1 MNLSSTRYYAVI
13 FLTFFVSLFLPQFSA
28 HAQSST
34 PLTTF
39 PTFNGTVSAIGI
51 SGTTIYVGGSFTQA
65 TDAPANGGVTV
76 TRNRLAAID
85 MTTGALLPW
94 NPNANNNVGVLTVD
108 GSTVYVGG
116 GFTNVGG
123 QMRNQIAAL
132 DAVTGAATAW
142 NPGSGATAINAI
154 AVSGTTV
161 YVGGAFSNIGGQSR
175 NNIAA
180 IDAGTG
186 LATAWNPNA
195 DADVTRI
202 VISGGTIYV
211 GGVFANI
218 GGQARNRIAALDA
231 ATGSATLWNPNANNT
246 VLSMAL
252 SGTTLYVGGNFTNIG
267 GQVRNRIAALNTLV
281 NTNNATLWNPSAIG
295 SVESIAITGTTV
307 YVSGTFTN
315 CGSAAR
321 NNIGALDAT
330 VNTLNATAWNPN
342 ADAGVP
348 SIAVSGSNVF
358 VGGGFSTIGG
368 SSRQRFAAFGP
379 PTLNVAGN
387 LPPFTPRPTTSPLMN
402 TMNYGTP
409 TGSPVKVPMNTA
421 GVNSI
426 DVTFSQSL
434 APWVFSNGTTSP
446 NARDAM
452 KVFGTTSRGYRSGT
466 GFGGSGATLSFTTTA
481 SVTTSFNPG
490 EQVWVTVT
498 NAQSTGFAPTRPFVM
513 GFRTAAGTGP
523 VNFTSQPTGSP
534 FATGNSPQGMAL
546 ADFDGDG
553 DLDMATA
560 NYTANTAS
568 ILVNNGSGTYTPHP
582 VAPTPVAG
590 TSPYLLIAGDV
601 DNDGDIDLAVAN
613 DGSGVTIMF
622 NNGSGNFSTTTLV
635 AGGDPT
641 GLALAD
647 IDADGDLDLMT
658 TNFTGNTV
666 TTRLNNGSG
675 GFGAATPYTTGGGPG
690 AVGMGDIDNDGDL
703 DMVVSAN
710 TGNRI
715 DVFMNSG
722 FGTFYAP
729 ATPNYATG
737 TGPRSVNFADL
748 NNDGFMDVVTVSGTS
763 NNANVFLNNTAGG
776 FAAAV
781 NYATGTTPFPVRLGD
796 IDGDGDLDMV
806 VANNGSNNVTVRL
819 NNGAGNFT
827 TIASGSPFAAGGGS
841 APWGMELGDVDGDGD
856 VDIAM
861 TKNTGNLVVV
871 LLNAPPMTVLGNL
884 PPFTPR
890 PTTTPLMNTVNYG
903 TPTGSPVKV
912 PMNTAGVNGIDITF
926 SQNLAPWV
934 FSNGTTSPTARD
946 AMKVHGTTSRG
957 YRSGVGFAGSGAT
970 LQFTTTASITSSFN
984 PGEQVWVTVTN
995 AQSTAGASTR
1005 PFVMGFRTRAG
1016 SGPAQFPA
1024 QTTLAAGT
1032 QPFAAATGDLDGDGD
1047 LDIVSVDFGTT
1058 NVRVYLNNGNG
1069 TYAANVP
1076 YTAATGLMSVSV
1088 GDLNNDGALDIV
1100 AGNNLNG
1107 IYVFLNQNLGTGTF
1121 APAVFYTHGTG
1132 ITSIGIAD
1140 MDADGD
1146 MDLVLAI
1153 PNLNS
1158 IGVRLNNG
1166 AGVFGASTG
1175 YFIGASTGPNTIIT
1189 ADLDGDGD
1197 IDVAEANQLNPNVSV
1212 LMNNGVGTLGAVVN
1226 YAAPAN
1232 PWGLTAGDID
1242 GDGDIDLVSANQ
1254 GANSVSV
1261 FVNSGTGTF
1270 ARTDYTTGFTQP
1282 QGITLNDLDGDGD
1295 LDIAV
1300 SNATLAGTVGIL
1312 LNSGG
1317 IFAAPINYATG
1328 PLPYAISS
1336 GDVDGDG
1343 DIDLVT
1349 PNRNGAT
1356 VSVLFNTLP
1365 MNVLG
1370 NTPPFTPRPTTTPLM
1385 NTMNVGTPSGSPV
1398 KVPMNTVPTGI
1409 SVTFSQN
1416 ATAATFTDPTARNVM
1431 KVFGTT
1437 SRGYRSG
1444 QGFSGAG
1451 ATMTFTTTANF
1462 NPGEQVWVSVTNA
1475 QSTGGAFTRP
1485 FVMGFRTRAGTGPA
1499 NFSTQTTGSPF
1510 AVGTN
1515 PLSVAFGD
1523 VDGDGDLDVATANR
1537 GSNDVSVLLNNGS
1550 GIYTPAVGSPFAV
1563 GTSPRSVAFGDV
1575 DGDGDLDVAT
1585 ANFASNNASVLL
1597 NNGSGGYTAA
1607 VGSPF
1612 AVGTNPFSVA
1622 FGDVDGDGDMDVAT
1636 ANANSNNVSIL
1647 LNNGSGTYT
1656 AAVGSPFAVGSLP
1669 LSVAFGDVDGDGDL
1683 DVATAN
1689 RGSNNV
1695 SVLLNNGSGGYTAAV
1710 GSPFAAGTEPFSVAF
1725 GDLDGDGDLD
1735 MATANQISNNV
1746 SVLLNN
1752 GSGGYTNAVGS
1763 PFAVGT
1769 EPFSVAFG
1777 DLDGDGD
1784 LDVATAN
1791 DASNNVSILLNNG
1804 SGGYTNAVGSPFSV
1818 LTEPSSVA
1826 FGDVDG
1832 DGDLDVATANFASN
1846 NFTVLLNAPPLA
1858 PMNVLGNLPPFTP
1871 RPTTTPLMNTM
1882 NYGTPTGSPMKVP
1895 MNTVPTGI
1903 SVTFSQNATAATFTD
1918 PTARNVMKVHG
1929 TTSQG
1934 YRSGTGFSGAGAT
1947 MTFTTTANFN
1957 PGEQVWVSVT
1967 NAQSTGG
1974 AFTRPFV
1981 MGFRAAAGAGSAT
1994 FYPAHTLPKL
2004 DNNSFSATDVGDLD
2018 GDGDLDIVS
2027 TNTAG
2032 LAVHLQTGVNTG
2044 VFSLSTAFGWGA
2056 GSGAQARN
2064 IKLADVNNDGNL
2076 DAVAVN
2082 AVAPCA
2088 LVVWVGNGAG
2098 GFGAAASYTFAGG
2111 SNTGSL
2117 SLADVDADGDLDA
2130 ISGDFAANSLH
2141 VMLNNGSGAFTT
2153 APGSPF
2159 AAGATLMTNTAVG
2172 DVDNDG
2178 DIDVCM
2184 VSATRLFVMLNNGV
2198 GRFASATGSPFA
2210 IGASN
2215 SMIALGDING
2225 DGFLDAVFGDG
2236 ATVHARL
2243 NNGSGT
2249 AWTASTGSPY
2259 AVGINARSLL
2269 ADVDGNGRL
2278 DIVAL
2283 GQAGSTPTH
2292 VLLNGGGLSPNFTPV
2307 VGSPFAREAGNI
2319 AAAAVPC
2326 TVGDMDGDGDL
2337 DIIYVTDTPANV
2349 TILKNGTQP
2358 LVSSIAP
2365 FRNGNT
2371 TMNNPNIAGVG
2382 APVTVNFSTNITTNT
2397 YSVPPAQQL
2406 FQVHG
2411 SFTGSRTRSQGF
2423 SPNGAY
2429 SGGATAMTFTPS
2441 ANFRP
2446 GELVSVSVSNASS
2459 SVTAPNNSVGIRTRP
2474 FVFDYRVAAG
2484 MGPANFSVPALGSP
2498 FGAGAAARSAAF
2510 GDVDGD
2516 GDLDIATAN
2525 QTGTN
2530 VTVLANNGSGS
2541 YTAIAGSPF
2550 AVGGALRSLVFGDV
2564 DRDGDLDLV
2573 ITRIGLASVVVLL
2586 NNGSGSFTTSA
2597 IGSPF
2602 TVGTSP
2608 WYVALGDVDGDGDL
2622 DLATANNGSNDVTLL
2637 LNNGVGTFTP
2647 APGSPIALGS
2657 TGASGID
2664 FGDVDG
2670 DGDLDF
2676 AVANNGSTNVAV
2688 LLNNGTGLYTP
2699 AAGSPFTVGT
2709 SPRSVTFGDLDG
2721 DGDLDIA
2728 TTNQTSND
2736 VTVLLN
2742 NGAGSYSPSPGS
2754 PFAAGTQPIFLAFG
2768 DVDGDGDLDLAT
2780 ANQSSNNLTVL
2791 LNNGAGTFAAAAN
2804 SPFAAG
2810 TQPNS
2815 VAFGDV
2821 DGDGDL
2827 DLAAANNGSNNVTV
2841 LFNQV
2846 APTKYYYQSGDAG
2859 LPGSWNSM
2867 PNGSG
2872 SSATSFNSPD
2882 TDFYVMG
2889 GGASTTATVNTSFTL
2904 GANVSLHVTTPSVLA
2919 LNGGVT
2925 ITNNG
2930 FLNVSGATV
2939 AGATLR
2945 LGGTAAIAGNAVTY
2959 WGTTATLEYSG
2970 AAARATSAIEFP
2982 AAMPGSVTMNNTGG
2996 VTLHANRQI
3005 NGTFTM
3011 QSGSLDISGRTLQPN
3026 GVITFAAGTINGNA
3040 TSALTITG
3048 SGNINGNALFGAGG
3062 IGTLT
3067 MNRAGATM
3075 TLGSPLDIAN
3085 TGSLFLTQGY
3095 IRTTPTNILSILNT
3109 APASVFAG
3117 SGTTSHIA
3125 GPLRRS
3131 LAAVGGIYDFPV
3143 GGGTPLTYIPLQV
3156 SYASAAGTAS
3166 YEVEPF
3172 LAASGGTEAGVIGT
3186 GTLSTTEYW
3195 RTFLG
3200 GFALVNAT
3208 LTFTRTIPA
3217 LIGTS
3222 RIGEAATAGG
3232 VYQGINTNTLSTV
3245 AAPNISN
3252 TMVYTPLNPGTLFYA
3267 IGAAAAPPVV
3277 TAVSPTR
3284 NNPAV
3289 APLTSPVNVTFS
3301 QTLTALGMRTWNGFT
3316 GRNLTAPTF
3325 AGNTA
3330 TQTGMNTRPGERVM
3344 TTITATGT
3352 SSAAGF
3358 MTTPHVSSFMGRAGT
3373 GPATFTQT
3381 SLTPTPASVWG
3392 IKVGYFNND
3401 TNLDVALSTDN
3412 PPMSSF
3418 RIFTG
3423 DGAGNFAPWY
3433 NATLSGGTPQGRG
3446 LAVAD
3451 FNNDGRPDAA
3461 VGNILTGTVEVFINN
3476 AGATMNVGP
3485 VLPAFS
3491 VFDVTVGD
3499 FNGDGNIDIAATGY
3513 GAGQLFVYFG
3523 NGLGGFAAAPSSPY
3537 AIGTPN
3543 AAGISTDDFDNDG
3556 DMDIVVNT
3564 NVSLHIFANNGAGVF
3579 SQTNVPTTYTTLY
3592 GVLLTADFDNDGDI
3606 DILPTGLNPAGM
3618 TIYQNN
3624 GAGAFTGVSFAGN
3637 SPLILSMGDFN
3648 GDGLIDILN
3657 SVGSIPYFSQNIN
3670 TAAGTLAFAPQ
3681 RIIPNP
3687 ANVSLGVAGDVD
3699 NDGDLDVIAT
3709 AGTQFAFL
3717 RNAPYQNV
3725 VNNTFPFGI
3734 PPVTPTFNLMNAPV
3748 ATTIVVPFTQNVTAA
3763 TASAQAFKVWGG
3775 FTGLR
3780 TIGTYTTG
3788 VANATLTP
3796 STPFRSGEQV
3806 FVSVTHAQSSLNVP
3820 TRPFVMG
3827 FRTRAGMGPATFQ
3840 QVTIPTM
3847 LTGPRSIATGD
3858 FDGNGTLDFAATNG
3872 SSNNVTILI
3881 STGGGTYSA
3890 STVTVGAN
3898 PQCVMP
3904 GDFDNDGDLDL
3915 AVADGANNV
3924 SLLRNTAGVFAAW
3937 GPVLVVGALPQAI
3950 AVGDYDADGDLDL
3963 ATVNLTGNN
3972 ISILLNTGAGAFAG
3986 AVNYALSGGSNPEF
4000 ITTGDFD
4007 NDGDL
4012 DLATANY
4019 GTNTVSILMNS
4030 GFGTFALTG
4039 NFPVGTQPQFIT
4051 AADLNGDG
4059 NLDLATA
4066 NAGGGGINDIS
4077 ILVNS
4082 NVTPGTFAAVNYAV
4096 GAGTVAV
4103 MPGDFDGDGDLDL
4116 TVANGGNVSMMRNTG
4131 GVFALA
4137 TNNVLGG
4144 QPFSL
4149 VTGDFDNDG
4158 DIDAAAVN
4166 FGPDNVAIL
4175 LNQNSPTR
4183 AGFGNALTFN
4193 GTTQDV
4199 AATNP
4204 AFDISAGTLETW
4216 IRPTWVSGAPPANPC
4231 IMAIRDGIGNTR
4243 YSFHIMSNY
4252 SGLAIW
4258 NGSLAFFPYPFAQ
4271 NQWYHIA
4278 VTLTGGAAT
4287 LYVNGIQA
4295 GASIPYGVGPATGG
4309 QVHIGWAPV
4318 SGEPWQGDIDE
4329 VRLWNTALP
4338 QTTINTYKGL
4348 EIGTTHPNWSNLL
4361 GYWRFNE
4368 YGGTSA
4374 ADASGNG
4381 NTATLVNAPTST
4393 ISLAPVSMIADP
4405 TFAVPTTVSLPATVA
4420 VGLPTITQIAVPA
4433 PVFGSVAPAAGN
4445 PVNYTPF
4452 IAIPSGAVDN
4462 FNYQASDGTTTSQ
4475 ATVSVR
4481 YRPQLTG
4488 NSFAVAGLPTVL
4500 TAPVLNG
4507 GTSPFTWSWTPA
4519 TPELSSTSIQFPT
4532 FTGLTPQSYTVQ
4544 VTDAHGFTA
4553 SAPVNVTIVPGAFYY
4568 TNGDAALP
4576 SQWRSFYGNGSP
4588 APSFTIPGTTFI
4600 VMGSTVF
4607 GSTIATTVNNMVIGT
4622 GVTVRIQAP
4631 SVLTIADGT
4640 TLTNF
4645 GTLIVEGNSS
4655 TGGTLRL
4662 LGTGSIAG
4670 NAPLYQS
4677 GLSVLQYSGTNV
4689 QRSSSPIEFPNVMPG
4704 TVVVDENVTVVLDDH
4719 KTLSS
4724 ALVLGGL
4731 LDIRGRNVILQGR
4744 LDLRGAFISD
4754 GQSDLE
4760 IGTGGGTPAGIT
4772 GALKIATNVMRN
4784 VTLNR

>member
-1 MNLSSTRYYAVI
+1 MNLSRYRHDVVNFLTI
-13 FLTFFVSLFLPQFSA
+13 FLIAFLVSFSFA
-28 HAQSST
+28 KAQSST
-34 PLTTF
+34 PLTNF
-39 PTFNGTVSAIGI
+39 PTFSGGGASIRAIAVF
-51 SGTTIYVGGSFTQA
+51 GTTIYVGGDFTSA
-65 TDAPANGGVTV
+65 INSVANGGATL
-76 TRNRLAAID
+76 TRNNLAAID
-85 MTTGALLPW
+85 AATGAILPWDPNVNASVSALTINAAGTTIYAGGNFTTVNGGTTRNYAAAFNNSTGVANTW
-94 NPNANNNVGVLTVD
+94 NPNANGTVTTLVFDGTFVYAAGVF
-108 GSTVYVGG
+108 STI
-116 GFTNVGG
+116 GG
-123 QMRNQIAAL
+123 QSRQYIAQLNATGTGTATTWRN
-132 DAVTGAATAW
+132 GGTA
-142 NPGSGATAINAI
+142 SGAIGAI
-154 AVSGTTV
+154 AVSGTNV
-161 YVGGAFSNIGGQSR
+161 YVGGSFTTVDGQPRNRVALFTGAAGTLDATWNPNSDAQVNELFLNGTTLYAGGSFGNIGG
-175 NNIAA
+175 A
-180 IDAGTG
+180 
-186 LATAWNPNA
+186 
-195 DADVTRI
+195 
-202 VISGGTIYV
+202 
-211 GGVFANI
+211 
-218 GGQARNRIAALDA
+218 ARNRIAALSTTGAGA
-231 ATGSATLWNPNANNT
+231 ATTWNPNPP
-246 VLSMAL
+246 
-252 SGTTLYVGGNFTNIG
+252 SGGIFDLATNG
-267 GQVRNRIAALNTLV
+267 A
-281 NTNNATLWNPSAIG
+281 
-295 SVESIAITGTTV
+295 GTTV
-307 YVSGTFTN
+307 YAGGLFSTIG
-315 CGSAAR
+315 GAGR
-321 NNIGALDAT
+321 MNIAALDAT
-330 VNTLNATAWNPN
+330 VAAGTATAWDPNPN
-342 ADAGVP
+342 LGGTVRAVV
-348 SIAVSGSNVF
+348 VSGPRVY
-358 VGGGFSTIGG
+358 IGG
-368 SSRQRFAAFGP
+368 DFTTLGGSPRVGFAAFGP
-379 PTLNVAGN
+379 LGQTFYFQSGDPNTPGNWDTNLLGGGTDATVADFTTAGAGNTFVIPNGRTATLTNNLDFGNGTANPVTLRVENGGTLNTGIYAVRFAGDYSSFDLQAGVTLQTSNVEGINGTANN
-387 LPPFTPRPTTSPLMN
+387 LGAVQITAPTPASVYLSYSPTANYNFSTLAASQNTRIGAFGNKPAITQAANITINSGGTNQWQFSSNMTLSGILTVQSGQITIGGGVFTLNAAGSIAQNGTYIRISGGQLNLSNPNILSMQSGSTFGLFASATIPAVLTNYVTYDPGSLLQYFATTARSAGYELPSPMDGNVQLFGASGGPIALSAPTTLNGTLDVSTNVVLTTSAANMLTVANSAATAVSGPNSLSGGVDGPMRRAIPAGAN
-402 TMNYGTP
+402 TGTWLFPFSKGGANFPFAIVNP
-409 TGSPVKVPMNTA
+409 TTA
-421 GVNSI
+421 GGAVVEAEAFNNN
-426 DVTFSQSL
+426 
-434 APWVFSNGTTSP
+434 P
-446 NARDAM
+446 
-452 KVFGTTSRGYRSGT
+452 SGT
-466 GFGGSGATLSFTTTA
+466 GDGTTIQAASISTTEYWRASVVSGSFTNGRMQLGRATLAATQTVGSATSLGGPYSAIGTSTYNNSTIDDLTQNTAQGLSSPNFFAVGTQIIPTPQVVPASLSPARNANAAGAAANINVVFDQNMNTGTYTAAKLIAHGNMRGKRTNGAYTTVPATTVNFPA
-481 SVTTSFNPG
+481 TPVRLPNELVT
-490 EQVWVTVT
+490 VTVT
-498 NAQSTGFAPTRPFVM
+498 NATSAAGSNNRPFVYQ
-513 GFRTAAGTGP
+513 FRTAAAGTGTG
-523 VNFTSQPTGSP
+523 NFVDARRYPTGSQP
-534 FATGNSPQGMAL
+534 LNSVAGQFDNVAGVDFAVANFGTNTITVYRNDGTGNFPPATNIVTVTVGSSPFGL
-546 ADFDGDG
+546 ETGDFDNDG
-553 DLDMATA
+553 DTDIIVVCLG
-560 NYTANTAS
+560 S
-568 ILVNNGSGTYTPHP
+568 VWLVQNNNNGTYTPSS
-582 VAPTPVAG
+582 VI
-590 TSPYLLIAGDV
+590 TSTYARLFA
-601 DNDGDIDLAVAN
+601 AVT
-613 DGSGVTIMF
+613 DF
-622 NNGSGNFSTTTLV
+622 N
-635 AGGDPT
+635 
-641 GLALAD
+641 
-647 IDADGDLDLMT
+647 ADGNLDIV
-658 TNFTGNTV
+658 FGNNCCGGTPGAQV
-666 TTRLNNGSG
+666 YLGNGSG
-675 GFGAATPYTTGGGPG
+675 GF
-690 AVGMGDIDNDGDL
+690 
-703 DMVVSAN
+703 
-710 TGNRI
+710 
-715 DVFMNSG
+715 
-722 FGTFYAP
+722 
-729 ATPNYATG
+729 
-737 TGPRSVNFADL
+737 
-748 NNDGFMDVVTVSGTS
+748 
-763 NNANVFLNNTAGG
+763 
-776 FAAAV
+776 
-781 NYATGTTPFPVRLGD
+781 
-796 IDGDGDLDMV
+796 
-806 VANNGSNNVTVRL
+806 
-819 NNGAGNFT
+819 
-827 TIASGSPFAAGGGS
+827 
-841 APWGMELGDVDGDGD
+841 
-856 VDIAM
+856 
-861 TKNTGNLVVV
+861 
-871 LLNAPPMTVLGNL
+871 
-884 PPFTPR
+884 
-890 PTTTPLMNTVNYG
+890 
-903 TPTGSPVKV
+903 
-912 PMNTAGVNGIDITF
+912 TF
-926 SQNLAPWV
+926 SQTIVDQVSDYIAP
-934 FSNGTTSPTARD
+934 
-946 AMKVHGTTSRG
+946 KV
-957 YRSGVGFAGSGAT
+957 
-970 LQFTTTASITSSFN
+970 
-984 PGEQVWVTVTN
+984 
-995 AQSTAGASTR
+995 
-1005 PFVMGFRTRAG
+1005 
-1016 SGPAQFPA
+1016 
-1024 QTTLAAGT
+1024 
-1032 QPFAAATGDLDGDGD
+1032 
-1047 LDIVSVDFGTT
+1047 
-1058 NVRVYLNNGNG
+1058 
-1069 TYAANVP
+1069 
-1076 YTAATGLMSVSV
+1076 
-1088 GDLNNDGALDIV
+1088 
-1100 AGNNLNG
+1100 
-1107 IYVFLNQNLGTGTF
+1107 
-1121 APAVFYTHGTG
+1121 
-1132 ITSIGIAD
+1132 AD
-1140 MDADGD
+1140 M
-1146 MDLVLAI
+1146 
-1153 PNLNS
+1153 
-1158 IGVRLNNG
+1158 
-1166 AGVFGASTG
+1166 
-1175 YFIGASTGPNTIIT
+1175 
-1189 ADLDGDGD
+1189 
-1197 IDVAEANQLNPNVSV
+1197 
-1212 LMNNGVGTLGAVVN
+1212 
-1226 YAAPAN
+1226 
-1232 PWGLTAGDID
+1232 
-1242 GDGDIDLVSANQ
+1242 
-1254 GANSVSV
+1254 
-1261 FVNSGTGTF
+1261 
-1270 ARTDYTTGFTQP
+1270 
-1282 QGITLNDLDGDGD
+1282 
-1295 LDIAV
+1295 
-1300 SNATLAGTVGIL
+1300 
-1312 LNSGG
+1312 
-1317 IFAAPINYATG
+1317 
-1328 PLPYAISS
+1328 
-1336 GDVDGDG
+1336 
-1343 DIDLVT
+1343 
-1349 PNRNGAT
+1349 
-1356 VSVLFNTLP
+1356 
-1365 MNVLG
+1365 
-1370 NTPPFTPRPTTTPLM
+1370 
-1385 NTMNVGTPSGSPV
+1385 
-1398 KVPMNTVPTGI
+1398 
-1409 SVTFSQN
+1409 
-1416 ATAATFTDPTARNVM
+1416 
-1431 KVFGTT
+1431 
-1437 SRGYRSG
+1437 
-1444 QGFSGAG
+1444 
-1451 ATMTFTTTANF
+1451 
-1462 NPGEQVWVSVTNA
+1462 
-1475 QSTGGAFTRP
+1475 
-1485 FVMGFRTRAGTGPA
+1485 
-1499 NFSTQTTGSPF
+1499 
-1510 AVGTN
+1510 
-1515 PLSVAFGD
+1515 
-1523 VDGDGDLDVATANR
+1523 
-1537 GSNDVSVLLNNGS
+1537 
-1550 GIYTPAVGSPFAV
+1550 
-1563 GTSPRSVAFGDV
+1563 
-1575 DGDGDLDVAT
+1575 
-1585 ANFASNNASVLL
+1585 
-1597 NNGSGGYTAA
+1597 
-1607 VGSPF
+1607 
-1612 AVGTNPFSVA
+1612 
-1622 FGDVDGDGDMDVAT
+1622 DGDGDMDILYCFDT
-1636 ANANSNNVSIL
+1636 SSKGIRIYNNDGTGKFDGGTQVV
-1647 LNNGSGTYT
+1647 SGTILYNFQ
-1656 AAVGSPFAVGSLP
+1656 V
-1669 LSVAFGDVDGDGDL
+1669 GDL
-1683 DVATAN
+1683 NGDTYPDIVYTTLTLATQ
-1689 RGSNNV
+1689 NV
-1695 SVLLNNGSGGYTAAV
+1695 NIMLRAA
-1710 GSPFAAGTEPFSVAF
+1710 
-1725 GDLDGDGDLD
+1725 
-1735 MATANQISNNV
+1735 
-1746 SVLLNN
+1746 
-1752 GSGGYTNAVGS
+1752 
-1763 PFAVGT
+1763 
-1769 EPFSVAFG
+1769 
-1777 DLDGDGD
+1777 
-1784 LDVATAN
+1784 
-1791 DASNNVSILLNNG
+1791 
-1804 SGGYTNAVGSPFSV
+1804 
-1818 LTEPSSVA
+1818 
-1826 FGDVDG
+1826 
-1832 DGDLDVATANFASN
+1832 
-1846 NFTVLLNAPPLA
+1846 
-1858 PMNVLGNLPPFTP
+1858 PFTAY
-1871 RPTTTPLMNTM
+1871 N
-1882 NYGTPTGSPMKVP
+1882 
-1895 MNTVPTGI
+1895 
-1903 SVTFSQNATAATFTD
+1903 
-1918 PTARNVMKVHG
+1918 
-1929 TTSQG
+1929 
-1934 YRSGTGFSGAGAT
+1934 
-1947 MTFTTTANFN
+1947 FTTTSVAI
-1957 PGEQVWVSVT
+1957 PSAVSPVT
-1967 NAQSTGG
+1967 Q
-1974 AFTRPFV
+1974 
-1981 MGFRAAAGAGSAT
+1981 
-1994 FYPAHTLPKL
+1994 
-2004 DNNSFSATDVGDLD
+2004 
-2018 GDGDLDIVS
+2018 
-2027 TNTAG
+2027 
-2032 LAVHLQTGVNTG
+2032 
-2044 VFSLSTAFGWGA
+2044 
-2056 GSGAQARN
+2056 
-2064 IKLADVNNDGNL
+2064 
-2076 DAVAVN
+2076 
-2082 AVAPCA
+2082 
-2088 LVVWVGNGAG
+2088 
-2098 GFGAAASYTFAGG
+2098 
-2111 SNTGSL
+2111 
-2117 SLADVDADGDLDA
+2117 LADVDADGDLDIVA
-2130 ISGDFAANSLH
+2130 VRS
-2141 VMLNNGSGAFTT
+2141 
-2153 APGSPF
+2153 
-2159 AAGATLMTNTAVG
+2159 TNTGGLGHAVVTLQNTG
-2172 DVDNDG
+2172 TNSGTFSVFATSPLVGFSGNNASNG
-2178 DIDVCM
+2178 LFN
-2184 VSATRLFVMLNNGV
+2184 VSA
-2198 GRFASATGSPFA
+2198 
-2210 IGASN
+2210 
-2215 SMIALGDING
+2215 
-2225 DGFLDAVFGDG
+2225 
-2236 ATVHARL
+2236 
-2243 NNGSGT
+2243 
-2249 AWTASTGSPY
+2249 
-2259 AVGINARSLL
+2259 
-2269 ADVDGNGRL
+2269 AD
-2278 DIVAL
+2278 
-2283 GQAGSTPTH
+2283 
-2292 VLLNGGGLSPNFTPV
+2292 F
-2307 VGSPFAREAGNI
+2307 
-2319 AAAAVPC
+2319 
-2326 TVGDMDGDGDL
+2326 DGDGDL
-2337 DIIYVTDTPANV
+2337 DLVIPKMPDNQVAVVLNQNPALLVTGTTPAMNTSNVAPTAAITPTYNLAVTAATHSLTGPIRVFGSQSAGRNRTGGGSWAGATFTPNNIPTLTRAYFPGEKVDVVISSAANVGVGLTPFQQGTTRQFFVQAPTATPGTFVQGNSYTIASAGQTISLGDFDANGMLDAATANYWGGNSTSILYGTGAGTFNNEAAPSPYTLTTNPSKVVTGDFNNDGRADLAFGHNGAAAVRVMLSNGATFNAPVNYVVSGTSTVLTVADFNGDGNQDIAVKRYNTTGVDMLFGNGDGTFRNAMQVSAVNGMYIESGDFNNDGYIDLIVSYAAPGNTVECLLNDGTGMRFTAGGSFSAGGTDTHTIAVADFDGNGNLDFAVSNFSSNNVVVFRGNGNGTFQAADAYSTGAGTAPRSIVAGDFNGDGRTDIAAAGFGNSMLCILLRNAAAYAAGSAFAPVAQYGTPYSQPHGIAAGDLDGDGDIDLAVNYNGTGQVTVFLNAIPINVQNNAPPFGVPPVTPAFNTMNAAATTDIYIPFSANLNAGTVTAPNFRIHGTLRGMRSATYGVAPANTATLTGITSSFLPNERVFVSV
-2349 TILKNGTQP
+2349 TNAQNSGGVTTRPFVTSFRAASGLAPGAFHQTTAVSSTGARRVVYGHFNADAFIDMAVAGTGGIELFTGAATGLFTSAGMIAGSAGTSYYALATADMDNNGTLDIIGGYSGNTRTVRVFTNNGAAVFTALAPLAGIGVAATININDLAVADFNADGLMDVAVVCGGNVADGNYAVLRNTGGGVLAVQQTAASTNIYGVDVGDIDGDGDIDIAYTRWSAGEIFTLINDGRGNFYAGQTLVFGTDARSVRLGDVNNDGRLDLVVVQGGPSNLRIFLNSGTATTYPGTASQTVAFGAWATDVQLFDADGDNYLDAVATEDVGGRLVFFKNNAGTFAAPTSIYGFPNLLFLAAADIDNDGDVDLAASANNGSVHVLKYGIQP
-2358 LVSSIAP
+2358 TVSTVAP

-2371 TMNNPNIAGVG
+2371 TMNNPNIAAVN
-2382 APVTVNFSTNITTNT
+2382 APATVNFLTNITGATFT
-2397 YSVPPAQQL
+2397 VPPAQQL

-2429 SGGATAMTFTPS
+2429 SGGAAAMTFTPS

-2446 GELVSVSVSNASS
+2446 GELVSVSVTNASS

-2573 ITRIGLASVVVLL
+2573 ITRIGLTSVVVLL

-2688 LLNNGTGLYTP
+2688 LLNNGTGLYAP
-2699 AAGSPFTVGT
+2699 AVGSPFTVGT
-2709 SPRSVTFGDLDG
+2709 SPRSVTFGDVDG

-2846 APTKYYYQSGDAG
+2846 ASTKYYYQSGDAG

-2872 SSATSFNSPD
+2872 SSATSFNSPA

-2930 FLNVSGATV
+2930 FLNVSGATL

-2945 LGGTAAIAGNAVTY
+2945 LSGTAAIAGNAVTY

-3412 PPMSSF
+3412 PPASSF

-3423 DGAGNFAPWY
+3423 DGTGNFTPWY

-3523 NGLGGFAAAPSSPY
+3523 DGLGGFAAAPSSPY

-3543 AAGISTDDFDNDG
+3543 AAGISTDYFDNDG

-3748 ATTIVVPFTQNVTAA
+3748 ATTIVVPFTQNVTSA

-3806 FVSVTHAQSSLNVP
+3806 WVSVTHAQSSLNVP

-3827 FRTRAGMGPATFQ
+3827 FRTRAGVGPATFQ

-4019 GTNTVSILMNS
+4019 GTNTVSILINS

-4231 IMAIRDGIGNTR
+4231 IMAIRDGVGNTR

-4295 GASIPYGVGPATGG
+4295 GAPIPYGVGPATGG

-4329 VRLWNTALP
+4329 VRLWNTALQ

-4544 VTDAHGFTA
+4544 VTDALGFTS
-4553 SAPVNVTIVPGAFYY
+4553 SAPVNVTVVPGAFYY

-4588 APSFTIPGTTFI
+4588 APTMTIPGTTFI

-4677 GLSVLQYSGTNV
+4677 PMSVLQYSGTNV
-4689 QRSSSPIEFPNVMPG
+4689 QRSSSPIEFPGVMPG

-4724 ALVLGGL
+4724 A
-4731 LDIRGRNVILQGR
+4731 
-4744 LDLRGAFISD
+4744 
-4754 GQSDLE
+4754 
-4760 IGTGGGTPAGIT
+4760 
-4772 GALKIATNVMRN
+4772 
-4784 VTLNR
+4784 